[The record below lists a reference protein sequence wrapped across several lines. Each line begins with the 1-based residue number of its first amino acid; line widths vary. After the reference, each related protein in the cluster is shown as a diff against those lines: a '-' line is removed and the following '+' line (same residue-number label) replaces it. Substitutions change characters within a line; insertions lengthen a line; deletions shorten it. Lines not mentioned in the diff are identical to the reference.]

1 MYCLGGAQIDLGAM
15 SKHYNGREYPG
26 HYGGGDYFSFLNKMS
41 NTRQMNLLAISLRV
55 TLMYDDQHKTS
66 ILFHHHHSTVINLT
80 QPQTDTLSH
89 HNASCKQLCLFS
101 SKKGQHQLTS
111 PLFST

>member
-15 SKHYNGREYPG
+15 SKQYNGREYPG

-55 TLMYDDQHKTS
+55 TLMYDDQHIIVQLSTLHSHKQTPYPITMHHANSCVYSALKKDS
-66 ILFHHHHSTVINLT
+66 I
-80 QPQTDTLSH
+80 
-89 HNASCKQLCLFS
+89 S
-101 SKKGQHQLTS
+101 SLRLYFLHESLKDKAH
-111 PLFST
+111 